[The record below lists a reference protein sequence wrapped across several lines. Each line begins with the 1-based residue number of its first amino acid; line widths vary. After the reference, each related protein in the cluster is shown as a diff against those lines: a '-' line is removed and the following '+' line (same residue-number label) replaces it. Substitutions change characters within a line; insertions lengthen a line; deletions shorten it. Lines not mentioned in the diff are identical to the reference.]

1 MYKRDERPDIILIT
15 GFTDFRCGINS
26 LTMKLIEEFDL
37 DPFGNCLYVF
47 MSKSKDKMKI
57 LYWGGSGF
65 WLLTYRLE
73 EGKFKWLKNKD
84 TKKITHEQM
93 EWLLN
98 GLEIEPKGYIKE
110 YKRSVIL

>member
-1 MYKRDERPDIILIT
+1 MYKRSKKPDIILIT

-26 LTMKLIEEFDL
+26 LTIKLQSEFNL
-37 DPFGNCLYVF
+37 DPFDNVIYIF
-47 MSKSKDKMKI
+47 MCKSKDKMKI

-84 TKKITHEQM
+84 IKKINYEQ
-93 EWLLN
+93 L
-98 GLEIEPKGYIKE
+98 K
-110 YKRSVIL
+110 